1 MYRWIRIAALSAL
14 VPLVAA
20 AACSSNSSTTTP
32 QATASSASD
41 GMGSMSSAAAMTAD
55 ISTGASSLRATLS
68 TLLQSHVYLAGIA
81 TGAALQDGPTS
92 SSFKAAAATL
102 DLNSQDLAAAVG
114 SVYGDAAG
122 KTFLALWRKHIG
134 FFVDY
139 TVGLATK
146 DKAMETKALKD
157 LDGYRADFGAFI
169 ESATGGILSK
179 DAVATELKMHVE
191 TLAAAIAAQAAGS
204 PKAFALLRTAASHMP
219 MTADV
224 LATAFTQ
231 QFPDKFPGST
241 EDPAAALRTGLE
253 DLLQEHVYLAGIATG
268 TALHDG
274 ATSPAYKAA
283 AATLDLNSQDL
294 AAAVGSVYGDAAGK
308 TFLALWRKHIGFF
321 VDYTLGAAA
330 GDKKMEAAALKD
342 LDGYRAD
349 FGAFIE
355 SATGGIL
362 SKDAV
367 ATELKGHIETLS
379 AAIAAQAAGSPK
391 AYGLLRE
398 AGNHMP
404 MTADVLAGAFVQQFP
419 DKFVPAGS

>member
-1 MYRWIRIAALSAL
+1 MHRWLRIAALAVL
-14 VPLVAA
+14 TTLVAGV
-20 AACSSNSSTTTP
+20 ACTSKSSSTGTTGGSAP
-32 QATASSASD
+32 ASSPS
-41 GMGSMSSAAAMTAD
+41 SMAMTPD
-55 ISTGASSLRATLS
+55 ITTGASALRATLS

-81 TGAALQDGPTS
+81 TNAALQDGPTS
-92 SSFKAAAATL
+92 ASFKAAAGAL
-102 DLNSQDLAAAVG
+102 DANSQDLAGAIT
-114 SVYGDAAG
+114 SVYGAPAG

-139 TVGLATK
+139 TVGLATN
-146 DKAMETKALKD
+146 DKAMQTKALKD

-169 ESATGGILSK
+169 ESATGGILTK
-179 DAVATELKMHVE
+179 DAVATELKTHVE
-191 TLAAAIAAQAAGS
+191 TLSAAIAAQAAGS
-204 PKAFALLRTAASHMP
+204 PQAFALLRTAASHMP

-224 LATAFTQ
+224 LATAFAQ
-231 QFPDKFPGST
+231 QFPAKFPGST
-241 EDPAAALRTGLE
+241 EDPAAVLRTGLE

-274 ATSPAYKAA
+274 PTSATYKAA
-283 AATLDLNSQDL
+283 AATLDLNTQDL
-294 AAAVGSVYGDAAGK
+294 AAAIGSIYGDQAGN

-321 VDYTLGAAA
+321 VNYTLGAAA
-330 GDKKMEAAALKD
+330 GDKKMEAAALAD

-391 AYGLLRE
+391 AYGLLRD
-398 AGNHMP
+398 AANHMP

-419 DKFVPAGS
+419 EKFVPVGS

>member
-1 MYRWIRIAALSAL
+1 MNRWIRIAALAAL
-14 VPLVAA
+14 TALVAA
-20 AACSSNSSTTTP
+20 AACTSNSSSS
-32 QATASSASD
+32 SSATTS
-41 GMGSMSSAAAMTAD
+41 GQGGVSPATSMSTAD
-55 ISTGASSLRATLS
+55 ITTGSSALRATLS
-68 TLLQSHVYLAGIA
+68 TQLQEHVYLAGIA

-92 SSFKAAAATL
+92 AAFKAAAATL
-102 DLNSQDLAAAVG
+102 DLNSQDLAASVA

-139 TVGLATK
+139 TVGLASN
-146 DKAMETKALKD
+146 DKAMQAKALKD

-179 DAVATELKMHVE
+179 DAVATELKTHIQ
-191 TLAAAIAAQAAGS
+191 TLAAAIKAQAAGS
-204 PKAFALLRTAASHMP
+204 PTAFALLRTAAMHMP

-224 LATAFTQ
+224 LAGAFAK
-231 QFPDKFPGST
+231 QFPEKFSGST
-241 EDPAAALRTGLE
+241 EDPASALRSTLE
-253 DLLQEHVYLAGIATG
+253 TQLQAHVYLAGIATG

-274 ATSPAYKAA
+274 PTSAAFKAA

-294 AAAVGSVYGDAAGK
+294 AASVASVYGDAAGK

-321 VDYTLGAAA
+321 VNYTLGQAA
-330 GDKKMEAAALKD
+330 GDKKMEAAALKA

-349 FGAFIE
+349 FGAFLQ

-367 ATELKGHIETLS
+367 ASELKGHIQSLS

-391 AYGLLRE
+391 AYALLRT
-398 AGNHMP
+398 AAMHMP

-419 DKFVPAGS
+419 EKFVPVGG

>member
-1 MYRWIRIAALSAL
+1 MNRWIRIAALAAL
-14 VPLVAA
+14 TALVAA
-20 AACSSNSSTTTP
+20 AACTSNSSSS
-32 QATASSASD
+32 SSATTS
-41 GMGSMSSAAAMTAD
+41 GQGGVSPATSMSTAD
-55 ISTGASSLRATLS
+55 ITTGSSALRATLS
-68 TLLQSHVYLAGIA
+68 TQLQEHVYLAGIA

-92 SSFKAAAATL
+92 AAFKAAAATL
-102 DLNSQDLAAAVG
+102 DLNSQDLAASVA

-139 TVGLATK
+139 TVGLASN
-146 DKAMETKALKD
+146 DKAMQAKALKD

-179 DAVATELKMHVE
+179 DAVATELKTHIQ
-191 TLAAAIAAQAAGS
+191 TLAAAIKAQAAGS
-204 PKAFALLRTAASHMP
+204 PTAFALLRTAAMHMP

-224 LATAFTQ
+224 LAGAFAK
-231 QFPDKFPGST
+231 QFPEKFSGST
-241 EDPAAALRTGLE
+241 EDPASALRSTLE
-253 DLLQEHVYLAGIATG
+253 TQLQAHVYLAGIATG

-274 ATSPAYKAA
+274 PTSPAFKAA
-283 AATLDLNSQDL
+283 AAALDLNSQDL
-294 AAAVGSVYGDAAGK
+294 AASVASVYGDAAGK

-321 VDYTLGAAA
+321 VNYTLGQAA
-330 GDKKMEAAALKD
+330 GDKKMEAAALKA

-349 FGAFIE
+349 FGAFLQ

-367 ATELKGHIETLS
+367 ASELKGHIQSLS

-391 AYGLLRE
+391 AYALLRT
-398 AGNHMP
+398 AAMHMP
-404 MTADVLAGAFVQQFP
+404 MTADVLAGAFVQQVP
-419 DKFVPAGS
+419 EKFVPVGG

>member
-1 MYRWIRIAALSAL
+1 MHRWLRTTAL
-14 VPLVAA
+14 VVMTMLVVGV
-20 AACSSNSSTTTP
+20 ACTSKSSTTTTTGTTP
-32 QATASSASD
+32 PGASPT
-41 GMGSMSSAAAMTAD
+41 GTMTMTTGTE
-55 ISTGASSLRATLS
+55 TGAATLRATLS

-81 TGAALQDGPTS
+81 TSAALQDGPTS
-92 SSFKAAAATL
+92 PAFKAAAATL

-139 TVGLATK
+139 TVGLATNN
-146 DKAMETKALKD
+146 KAMQTKALAD
-157 LDGYRADFGAFI
+157 LDQYRADFGAFI

-179 DAVATELKMHVE
+179 DAVATELKAHVQ
-191 TLAAAIAAQAAGS
+191 TLSAAIAAQAAGS

-224 LATAFTQ
+224 LATAFAQ
-231 QFPDKFPGST
+231 QFPAKFPGST
-241 EDPAAALRTGLE
+241 EDPAAVLRTGLD
-253 DLLQEHVYLAGIATG
+253 DLLQEHVYLAGIATA

-274 ATSPAYKAA
+274 PTSANYKAA
-283 AATLDLNSQDL
+283 AATLDLNTQDL
-294 AAAVGSVYGDAAGK
+294 AAAIGSVYGQQAGT
-308 TFLALWRKHIGFF
+308 TFLSLWRKHIGFF
-321 VDYTLGAAA
+321 VNYTLGAAA

-367 ATELKGHIETLS
+367 ATELKGHIATLS
-379 AAIAAQAAGSPK
+379 AAIAAQAAGSTK
-391 AYGLLRE
+391 AYGLLRD
-398 AGNHMP
+398 AANHMP
-404 MTADVLAGAFVQQFP
+404 MTADVLAAAFVQQFP
-419 DKFVPAGS
+419 AKFAPAGS